1 MESNISIPKTA
12 TASKTK
18 LTKKDYLKTSLRA
31 YFLQNGFNYGNY
43 QGLGYANILYPA
55 LKKIYKDDEQGF
67 QDALSSNVEFFN
79 SNPHFLP
86 FITSMQLVM
95 LDNGS
100 KPEDARSIKLALMG
114 PLAGIGDS
122 LAQFCLAPLLAT
134 IGSSLAQD
142 GLIGGPLLFF
152 LGMNI
157 ILLAIK
163 LFTGMY
169 GYKLGT
175 SIIDTLSEKM
185 AQISSIA
192 SMIGVTVISG
202 LAVSFVKIKVGIQ
215 YVATIDGA
223 EKIVSIQEMLD
234 KIAPSLL
241 PALFTIFVFY
251 LIKKKKW
258 TTYKLIGL
266 TLVLG
271 ILGSV
276 LGVLV

>member
-1 MESNISIPKTA
+1 MVSNTMSATNTKTA
-12 TASKTK
+12 

-134 IGSSLAQD
+134 IGSSLAED
-142 GLIGGPLLFF
+142 GLIAGPLLFF

-215 YVATIDGA
+215 YVTTIDGA

-276 LGVLV
+276 LGILA

>member
-1 MESNISIPKTA
+1 MVSNTMSATNTKTA
-12 TASKTK
+12 
-18 LTKKDYLKTSLRA
+18 LTKKDYIKTSLRA

-215 YVATIDGA
+215 YIATIDGA

-276 LGVLV
+276 LGILV

>member
-1 MESNISIPKTA
+1 MVSNTMSATNTKTA
-12 TASKTK
+12 

-43 QGLGYANILYPA
+43 QGLGYANVLYPA
-55 LKKIYKDDEQGF
+55 LKKIYKDDEKGLQE
-67 QDALSSNVEFFN
+67 ALSSNVEFFN

-215 YVATIDGA
+215 YVTTIDGA

>member
-1 MESNISIPKTA
+1 MVSNTMSATNTKTA
-12 TASKTK
+12 

-86 FITSMQLVM
+86 FKTSMQLVM

-142 GLIGGPLLFF
+142 GLIGGSLLFF

-215 YVATIDGA
+215 YVTTIDGA

>member
-1 MESNISIPKTA
+1 MVSNTMSATNTKTA
-12 TASKTK
+12 
-18 LTKKDYLKTSLRA
+18 LTKKDYIKTSLRA

-142 GLIGGPLLFF
+142 GLIAGPLVFF

-215 YVATIDGA
+215 YVTTIDGA

-276 LGVLV
+276 LGILA

>member
-1 MESNISIPKTA
+1 MVSNTMSATNTKTA
-12 TASKTK
+12 

-67 QDALSSNVEFFN
+67 QDALSSNVELFN

-86 FITSMQLVM
+86 FITRMQLVM

-100 KPEDARSIKLALMG
+100 KPEEARSIKLALMG

-175 SIIDTLSEKM
+175 SIIDPLSEKM

-215 YVATIDGA
+215 YVTTIDGA

-276 LGVLV
+276 LGILA

>member
-1 MESNISIPKTA
+1 MVSNTMSATNTKTA
-12 TASKTK
+12 

-100 KPEDARSIKLALMG
+100 KPEDARSLNLALMG

-215 YVATIDGA
+215 YVTTIDGA

-276 LGVLV
+276 LGILA

>member
-1 MESNISIPKTA
+1 MVSNTISTRNSKTA
-12 TASKTK
+12 

-43 QGLGYANILYPA
+43 QGLGYANVLYPA
-55 LKKIYKDDEQGF
+55 LKKIYKDDEEGF
-67 QDALSSNVEFFN
+67 QEALSSNVEFFN

-142 GLIGGPLLFF
+142 GLVAGPLLFF
-152 LGMNI
+152 LGMNL

-163 LFTGMY
+163 LLTGLY

-175 SIIDTLSEKM
+175 SIIDK
-185 AQISSIA
+185 
-192 SMIGVTVISG
+192 
-202 LAVSFVKIKVGIQ
+202 
-215 YVATIDGA
+215 
-223 EKIVSIQEMLD
+223 
-234 KIAPSLL
+234 
-241 PALFTIFVFY
+241 
-251 LIKKKKW
+251 
-258 TTYKLIGL
+258 
-266 TLVLG
+266 
-271 ILGSV
+271 
-276 LGVLV
+276 

>member
-1 MESNISIPKTA
+1 MVSNTMSATNTKTA
-12 TASKTK
+12 

-215 YVATIDGA
+215 YVTTIDGA

-276 LGVLV
+276 LGVLA

>member
-1 MESNISIPKTA
+1 MVSNTISRKD
-12 TASKTK
+12 SKTV
-18 LTKKDYLKTSLRA
+18 LTKNDYIKTSLRA

-55 LKKIYKDDEQGF
+55 LKKIYKDDEDGF
-67 QDALSSNVEFFN
+67 QEALSSNVEFFN
-79 SNPHFLP
+79 SNMHFLP
-86 FITSMQLVM
+86 FITSMHLVM
-95 LDNGS
+95 LDNGN
-100 KPEDARSIKLALMG
+100 KLEDARSIKLALMG

-142 GLIGGPLLFF
+142 GLVAGPLLFF

-163 LFTGMY
+163 LATGLY

-202 LAVSFVKIKVGIQ
+202 LAVSFVKLNVGIQ
-215 YVATIDGA
+215 YVAAMPDGG
-223 EKIVSIQEMLD
+223 EKIVSVQEMLD
-234 KIAPSLL
+234 KIAPALL
-241 PALFTIFVFY
+241 PGLFTILVFY

-276 LGVLV
+276 LGILV

>member
-1 MESNISIPKTA
+1 MVSNTMSATNTKTA
-12 TASKTK
+12 
-18 LTKKDYLKTSLRA
+18 LTKKDYIKTSLRA

-215 YVATIDGA
+215 YVTTIDGA

-276 LGVLV
+276 LGILA

>member
-215 YVATIDGA
+215 YVTTIDGA

>member
-1 MESNISIPKTA
+1 MVSNTMSATATKTA
-12 TASKTK
+12 

-215 YVATIDGA
+215 YVTTIDGA

-276 LGVLV
+276 LGILA

>member
-1 MESNISIPKTA
+1 MVSNTMSAINTKTA
-12 TASKTK
+12 
-18 LTKKDYLKTSLRA
+18 LTKKDYIKTSLRA

-43 QGLGYANILYPA
+43 QGLGYANVLYPA
-55 LKKIYKDDEQGF
+55 LKKIYKDDEKGF
-67 QDALSSNVEFFN
+67 QEALSSNVEFFN

-134 IGSSLAQD
+134 IGSSLAED
-142 GLIGGPLLFF
+142 GLIAGPLLFF

-157 ILLAIK
+157 VLLAIK
-163 LFTGMY
+163 LLTGVY

-202 LAVSFVKIKVGIQ
+202 RAVSFVKIKVGIQ
-215 YVATIDGA
+215 YVTTIDGA

-271 ILGSV
+271 ILGLV
-276 LGVLV
+276 LGILV

>member
-1 MESNISIPKTA
+1 MVSNTMSATNTKTA
-12 TASKTK
+12 

-43 QGLGYANILYPA
+43 QGLGYANVLYPA
-55 LKKIYKDDEQGF
+55 LKKIYKDDEKGF
-67 QDALSSNVEFFN
+67 QEALSSNVEFFN

-142 GLIGGPLLFF
+142 GLIAGPLVFF
-152 LGMNI
+152 LGMNL

-163 LFTGMY
+163 LLTGVY

-215 YVATIDGA
+215 YIATIDGA

-234 KIAPSLL
+234 KMAPSLL

-276 LGVLV
+276 LGILV

>member
-1 MESNISIPKTA
+1 MVSNTISTRNSKTA
-12 TASKTK
+12 

-43 QGLGYANILYPA
+43 QGLGYANVLYPA
-55 LKKIYKDDEQGF
+55 LKKIYKDDEEGF
-67 QDALSSNVEFFN
+67 QEALSSNVEFFN

-142 GLIGGPLLFF
+142 GLVAGPLLFF
-152 LGMNI
+152 LGMNL

-163 LFTGMY
+163 LLTGLY

-185 AQISSIA
+185 AQISSI
-192 SMIGVTVISG
+192 GVTVISG
-202 LAVSFVKIKVGIQ
+202 LAVSFVKLNVGLQ
-215 YVATIDGA
+215 YVASMPDGG
-223 EKIVSIQEMLD
+223 EKIVSVQEMLD

-276 LGVLV
+276 LGILV

>member
-1 MESNISIPKTA
+1 MVSNTMSATNTKTA
-12 TASKTK
+12 

-142 GLIGGPLLFF
+142 GLIAGPLLFF

-215 YVATIDGA
+215 YVTTIDGA

-276 LGVLV
+276 LGILA

>member
-1 MESNISIPKTA
+1 MVSNTMSA
-12 TASKTK
+12 TASKTA

-215 YVATIDGA
+215 YVTTIDGA

-276 LGVLV
+276 LGILA

>member
-1 MESNISIPKTA
+1 M
-12 TASKTK
+12 SKRDSK
-18 LTKKDYLKTSLRA
+18 RVLTKKDYLKTSLRA

-55 LKKIYKDDEQGF
+55 LKKIYKDDEEGF
-67 QDALSSNVEFFN
+67 QEALSSNVEFFN

-86 FITSMQLVM
+86 FITSMHLVM
-95 LDNGS
+95 LDNGN

-142 GLIGGPLLFF
+142 GLVAGPLLFF

-163 LFTGMY
+163 LATGLY

-202 LAVSFVKIKVGIQ
+202 LAVSFVKLNVGIQ
-215 YVATIDGA
+215 YVAAMPDGG
-223 EKIVSIQEMLD
+223 EKIVSVQEMLD
-234 KIAPSLL
+234 KIAPALL
-241 PALFTIFVFY
+241 PGIFTILVFY

-276 LGVLV
+276 LGILV

>member
-55 LKKIYKDDEQGF
+55 LKKIYKDDEQGL
-67 QDALSSNVEFFN
+67 QEALSSNVEFFN

-142 GLIGGPLLFF
+142 GLIAGPLVFF
-152 LGMNI
+152 LGMNL

-163 LFTGMY
+163 LMTGVY

-215 YVATIDGA
+215 YIATIDGA

-251 LIKKKKW
+251 LIKNKKW

-266 TLVLG
+266 TLVVG

-276 LGVLV
+276 LGILV

>member
-1 MESNISIPKTA
+1 MVSNTMSATNTKTA
-12 TASKTK
+12 

-43 QGLGYANILYPA
+43 QGLGYANVLYPA
-55 LKKIYKDDEQGF
+55 LKKIYKDDEKGLQE
-67 QDALSSNVEFFN
+67 ALSSNVEFFN

-215 YVATIDGA
+215 YVTTIDGA

-276 LGVLV
+276 LGILA

>member
-1 MESNISIPKTA
+1 MESNISISKSA

-215 YVATIDGA
+215 YVTTIDGA

-276 LGVLV
+276 LGILA

>member
-1 MESNISIPKTA
+1 MVSNTMSATNTKTA
-12 TASKTK
+12 

-55 LKKIYKDDEQGF
+55 LKKIYKDDEKGLQE
-67 QDALSSNVEFFN
+67 ALSSNVEFFN

-215 YVATIDGA
+215 YVTTIDGA

-276 LGVLV
+276 LGILA

>member
-1 MESNISIPKTA
+1 MVSNTMSATNTKTA
-12 TASKTK
+12 

-142 GLIGGPLLFF
+142 GLIAGPLVFF
-152 LGMNI
+152 LGMNL

-163 LFTGMY
+163 LLTGIY

-215 YVATIDGA
+215 YIATIDGA

-251 LIKKKKW
+251 LIKNKKW

-266 TLVLG
+266 TLVVG

-276 LGVLV
+276 LGILV

>member
-1 MESNISIPKTA
+1 MVSNTMSATNTKTA
-12 TASKTK
+12 

-215 YVATIDGA
+215 YVTTIDGA